1 MTLSA
6 AELKR
11 AMADQGWRLNNLYT
25 ITDKDGKLVPF
36 RMNWAQ
42 QELFEQL
49 WFNNL
54 VLKVRQ
60 VGGSTFINIFQLDS
74 AVFNDHMAC
83 GVIAHNQEAAEELF
97 RKNIKTPYERLPE
110 SLRSAREIEIERAKQ
125 LVFDNGSSIRVGT
138 SLRSGTINILH
149 VSEFGKICAQ
159 YPHKAREIVTG
170 SLETV
175 GAGNIVFIESTAEG
189 REGYFFDYSQQAQ
202 ALRDAGKRLT
212 SQDFRF
218 FFFPWW
224 KHPEYRLSPE
234 EAKSVV
240 ITERRKKY
248 FDELEAKIGRKLSP
262 GRRAWYVAKAERLG
276 DDMLREYPSTP
287 EEAFQVSIRG
297 AYYAEQMSALRK
309 AGRITKVPYEKS
321 VAVETWWDLGM
332 ADTMVIW
339 FVQQVGFEIRV
350 IDCYANSGEGL
361 AHYAKV
367 LQERGYTYSRHIG
380 PHDIKVRELGTGESR
395 LERAE
400 KLGIKFETAPM
411 LSIADGIEAVRNAL
425 PNMWFD
431 EEKCADGIK
440 ALEHYRKQWN
450 ETLGTYSSQPLHDWA
465 SHYADSMRTG
475 VTGRAAIRGR
485 VAPARQV
492 KQVSARGW
500 T

>member
-6 AELKR
+6 AELKQG
-11 AMADQGWRLNNLYT
+11 MADQGWRLNNLYS
-25 ITDKDGKLVPF
+25 ITNKDGQLIPF

-42 QELFEQL
+42 EQLFEQL

-54 VLKVRQ
+54 ILKVRQ
-60 VGGSTFINIFQLDS
+60 LGMSTFINLFQLDS
-74 AVFNDHMAC
+74 ALFNGHMAC
-83 GVIAHNQEAAEELF
+83 GVIAHNLESAEELF
-97 RKNIKTPYERLPE
+97 RNNIKGPYERLPE
-110 SLRSAREIEIERAKQ
+110 SLRQARVVEVERAKQ

-159 YPHKAREIVTG
+159 YPHKAREVVTG

-175 GAGNIVFIESTAEG
+175 GSGNIVAIESTAEG
-189 REGYFFDYSQQAQ
+189 REGYFFDYCQTARAQQE
-202 ALRDAGKRLT
+202 AGKRLT

-224 KHPEYRLSPE
+224 RHPDYRLSPA
-234 EAKSVV
+234 EAKGVI
-240 ITERRKKY
+240 ITEARRKY

-262 GRRAWYVAKAERLG
+262 GRRAWYVARAERLG
-276 DDMLREYPSTP
+276 DDMFREYPSTP
-287 EEAFQVSIRG
+287 EEAFHVSIRG
-297 AYYAEQMSALRK
+297 AYYAEQFSALRK
-309 AGRITKVPYEKS
+309 AGRITTVPYEQA

-339 FVQQVGFEIRV
+339 FVQQVGLELRV
-350 IDCYANSGEGL
+350 IDCYAASGEGL

-367 LQERGYTYSRHIG
+367 LQERGYTYSRHIA
-380 PHDIKVRELGTGESR
+380 PHDIAVRELGTGVSR
-395 LERAE
+395 LETAE
-400 KLGIKFETAPM
+400 TLGIRFETAPM
-411 LSIADGIEAVRNAL
+411 LGVADGIEAVRNAL

-450 ETLGTYSSQPLHDWA
+450 ETLGTYSSKPLHDWA
-465 SHYADSMRTG
+465 SHYADAVRTG
-475 VTGRAAIRGR
+475 VTGRAALKGR
-485 VAPARQV
+485 AAPAKQV
-492 KQVSARGW
+492 KQTSARGW